1 MPRNYNNNLNFVLN
15 NSILSD
21 KDMEE
26 YKQFMKKY
34 DKKSDRYL
42 IREIKKVQKQV
53 SIENKKLHV
62 KNLETLANMDGFVND
77 FTKRKIR
84 YVNKLLDL
92 NDASAES
99 EVEGQFFD
107 GSSLLLWFLLLVI
120 IFRQNVHYY

>member
-99 EVEGQFFD
+99 EVESQFFD
-107 GSSLLLWFLLLVI
+107 GASLLLWFLLLVI
-120 IFRQNVHYY
+120 IFRQNTHYY